1 MEHQTGKRQGLTLGG
16 MVQAEVADFDEA
28 LGQDMLEEAAEE
40 LGWLQGTGVLAL
52 MFAVA
57 EAEADGVVVCLNDGG
72 VGDGDPVEVAGEIAQ
87 RFVPGSDR
95 FGVDD
100 PV

>member
-1 MEHQTGKRQGLTLGG
+1 
-16 MVQAEVADFDEA
+16 
-28 LGQDMLEEAAEE
+28 MLEEAAKEF
-40 LGWLQGTGVLAL
+40 GWHQGTGVLAL
-52 MFAVA
+52 MLAVA
-57 EAEADGVVVCLNDGG
+57 VAEADGVVVCLIDGG

-87 RFVPGSDR
+87 RLVTGPDG